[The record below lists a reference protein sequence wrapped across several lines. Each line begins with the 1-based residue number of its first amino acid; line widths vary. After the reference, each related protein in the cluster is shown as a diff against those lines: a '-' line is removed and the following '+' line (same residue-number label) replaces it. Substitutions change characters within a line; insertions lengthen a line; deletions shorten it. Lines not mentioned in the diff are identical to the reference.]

1 MTREL
6 DHESYAARRRA
17 ARGEPEP
24 QTGRIR
30 RTRENLRYLWST
42 TLTARPT
49 SYRDI
54 NGHPMTTEDWARA
67 MALDRVI
74 AFDKLH
80 GTQFSVSTVWLGGAV
95 VFETQVFP
103 VSGGLVGGV
112 FIASSTRNAATF
124 SDALLTHDSTLV
136 ALQAKI
142 YGVR

>member
-1 MTREL
+1 MTK
-6 DHESYAARRRA
+6 
-17 ARGEPEP
+17 
-24 QTGRIR
+24 
-30 RTRENLRYLWST
+30 
-42 TLTARPT
+42 
-49 SYRDI
+49 
-54 NGHPMTTEDWARA
+54 EDWARA

-103 VSGGLVGGV
+103 VSGGLVGGM
-112 FIASSTRNAATF
+112 FIASSTRSASTF
-124 SDALLTHDSTLV
+124 SDAILTHESTLV